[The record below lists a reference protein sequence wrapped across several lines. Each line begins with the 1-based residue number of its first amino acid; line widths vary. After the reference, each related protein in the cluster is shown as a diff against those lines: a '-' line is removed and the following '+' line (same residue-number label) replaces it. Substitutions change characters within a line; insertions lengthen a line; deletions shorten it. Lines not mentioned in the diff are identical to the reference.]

1 MNLINAEY
9 SSRRQ
14 TNEFNLRRQSEEIFN
29 IDLDPT
35 NVSWLRLISKVEL
48 NIKLSYLTWKLA
60 ADDQHTFV

>member
-35 NVSWLRLISKVEL
+35 NVS
-48 NIKLSYLTWKLA
+48 
-60 ADDQHTFV
+60 